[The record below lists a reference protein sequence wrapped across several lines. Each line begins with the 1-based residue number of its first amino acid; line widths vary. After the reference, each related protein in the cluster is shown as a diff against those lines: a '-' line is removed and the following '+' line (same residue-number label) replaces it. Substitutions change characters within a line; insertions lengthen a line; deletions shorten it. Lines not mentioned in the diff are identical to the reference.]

1 MKIVT
6 DSACDLTPEQAAG
19 LEIHVVPQII
29 TLDGITY
36 RSGIDIDAKEFY
48 ELLKTASG
56 MPTTSLPALGEFAAV
71 YRELAK
77 TDPEILS
84 VHISSGLSG
93 TFEIAREAAKMVPEA
108 HVTFFN
114 TKTLSTAEGWHVEAA
129 ARAAKAGW
137 SMERTIELLE
147 QVRAATRTVYTL
159 STLKYLI
166 HGGRISHIKGLLAS
180 LLKVKPFIAVDKEN
194 GKYYQ
199 RGQVRTLKRAL
210 LKLVDIVA
218 EDHPPGTALR
228 VQLPYGNYLEGT
240 EIVHRRMDQTF
251 DCAWLPPCQIAPVLA
266 AHTGPGLVGIVYAAM
281 DEFPALPEI

>member
-6 DSACDLTPEQAAG
+6 DSACDLTPEQKEG
-19 LEIHVVPQII
+19 LEIHVVHQVI

-36 RSGIDIDAKEFY
+36 RDGIDIQAEKFY
-48 ELLKTASG
+48 KLLKTASG
-56 MPTTSLPALGEFAAV
+56 MPTTSLPALGEFAAT

-93 TFEIAREAAKMVPEA
+93 TYEIAREAAKLVPEA
-108 HVTFFN
+108 HVTFFD

-137 SMERTIELLE
+137 SVERTVELLE
-147 QVRAATRTVYTL
+147 QVRNATNIIYTL

-166 HGGRISHIKGLLAS
+166 HGGRISHIRGLLAA
-180 LLKVKPFIAVDKEN
+180 LLKVKPFIAVGKED

-199 RGQVRTLKRAL
+199 RGQTRTLKRAL
-210 LKLVDIVA
+210 RKLVDIVA

-228 VQLPYGNYLEGT
+228 VQLPHGNYLEGT
-240 EIVHRRMDQTF
+240 EIVRERMDQTF
-251 DCAWLPPCQIAPVLA
+251 DCTWYPPCQIAPVLA

-281 DEFPALPEI
+281 DEYPTLP